1 MRPSH
6 TTPRASKRFIQP
18 AIFSFWQCG
27 THLEGCIR
35 SKHWA
40 FVWAHDA
47 LRCQRGT
54 EQDGSFT
61 HYVPSSTKRA
71 WPLSS
76 CPPSAKSMA
85 PDRAHYVSVQQ
96 GRKRFTHLSHA
107 ANTRQSHVLVKF
119 DMMLAG
125 LDQPKG
131 LNDFCS
137 KAENIKNK

>member
-1 MRPSH
+1 MLCAAKGGQNR
-6 TTPRASKRFIQP
+6 T
-18 AIFSFWQCG
+18 
-27 THLEGCIR
+27 
-35 SKHWA
+35 
-40 FVWAHDA
+40 
-47 LRCQRGT
+47 
-54 EQDGSFT
+54 
-61 HYVPSSTKRA
+61 VPSLITSPRPPKE
-71 WPLSS
+71 PDLSAPG
-76 CPPSAKSMA
+76 PPSAKSMA